1 MQSITDI
8 ISKNEDII
16 ETLEERMNQLPQDII
31 DELIMAYNDINSK
44 LEEAADEWGDEPNE
58 GDDSAEDE
66 DNW

>member
-16 ETLEERMNQLPQDII
+16 ETLEERMNQIPRDII
-31 DELIMAYNDINSK
+31 NGLIMSYNDINSK

-58 GDDSAEDE
+58 DDSAADE

>member
-16 ETLEERMNQLPQDII
+16 ELLEERMNQLPRDLIN
-31 DELIMAYNDINSK
+31 ELVMSYNDTNSK

-58 GDDSAEDE
+58 DDDSVTDE